1 MLLRKE
7 NCEVSR
13 ESHIENWI
21 QFLLLSFWPS
31 STVAKLSRL
40 GNIFLCRFCIIWMV
54 ARIFHTMQLIQH
66 FLKNMQAAILQLS
79 KAEVSTFQ
87 NSWKPQSKLSKHFVK
102 KNLTSLK
109 CNFPSIISS
118 HTEFPGT
125 ISQQAVIL
133 NHLYVVKTLRRHKST
148 S

>member
-1 MLLRKE
+1 
-7 NCEVSR
+7 
-13 ESHIENWI
+13 
-21 QFLLLSFWPS
+21 
-31 STVAKLSRL
+31 
-40 GNIFLCRFCIIWMV
+40 
-54 ARIFHTMQLIQH
+54 MQLIQH
-66 FLKNMQAAILQLS
+66 FLKDMHVAMLQLS

-133 NHLYVVKTLRRHKST
+133 NHLYVVKTLRRHKSYLLASSIAIVT
-148 S
+148 LLSKCPLVAKSELF